1 MAVFPPDKIQSITG
15 VKNNVHYI
23 NVDKILDPI
32 KSFLPAET
40 VEDVMKSEDTKTEFV
55 KERMEE
61 IAAAIDQDE
70 NDKENNENKDVEDIS
85 ETLDSVK
92 ISEEDSRNNQDEEE

>member
-40 VEDVMKSEDTKTEFV
+40 VEDVMKTEDTKTEFV

-61 IAAAIDQDE
+61 IAAAIDQEE
-70 NDKENNENKDVEDIS
+70 NDKEDNENKDVEKIS
-85 ETLDSVK
+85 ESLDSVK
-92 ISEEDSRNNQDEEE
+92 ISEEDRNDQDEEER